1 MEPVNI
7 EMIQQKL
14 LEKIHIDHLRINEP
28 MSKHTSFKIGGP
40 ADILVLPTTVDEIKH
55 ALTLCKAYGIP
66 YQIIG
71 NGSNLLVRDKGIR
84 GVVIKIAE
92 NYNTVKI
99 EENVVTAQ
107 AGILLST
114 LSKKIMENTLAG
126 FEFASGIPGTLG
138 GAVAMNAGAYGS
150 EMKDVIMGATLMD
163 DKGNVVYLDRDALE
177 LEYRNSIV
185 LKKGYIVLEAKISLQ
200 FGDIEKIK
208 EITNDL
214 TQKRTTKQPLHLP
227 SAGSTFKRPPGFF
240 AGKLIEDSGLKGVR
254 VGDAQVSD
262 LHSGFIVNIGKASAE
277 DVLNLI
283 GLVQKV
289 VRDKFGVDLHPEV
302 RVIGEE

>member
-1 MEPVNI
+1 MNI
-7 EMIQQKL
+7 EMVQQKL
-14 LEKIHIDHLRINEP
+14 LEKIHIDHLRMNEY

-40 ADILVLPTTVDEIKH
+40 ADIMVLPTTVEEIKH
-55 ALTLCKAYGIP
+55 ALTLCKEYSIP

-92 NYNTVKI
+92 NFNAVKI
-99 EENVVTAQ
+99 EGNMVIAQ
-107 AGILLST
+107 AGMLLST
-114 LSKKIMENTLAG
+114 LSKKIAEYSLEG

-138 GAVAMNAGAYGS
+138 GAVAMNAGAYGG
-150 EMKDVIMGATLMD
+150 EMKEVLQGATLMD
-163 DKGNVVYLDRDALE
+163 GKGNVVYLDIEALE

-185 LKKGYIVLEAKISLQ
+185 LKKGYIVLEANIMLQ
-200 FGDIEKIK
+200 PGDLKKIK
-208 EITNDL
+208 EITDEL
-214 TQKRTTKQPLHLP
+214 TYKRTTKQPLHLP

-262 LHSGFIVNIGKASAE
+262 LHSGFIVNVGKATAE
-277 DVLNLI
+277 DVLNLV

-289 VRDKFGVDLHPEV
+289 VRDKFDVDLHPEV
-302 RVIGEE
+302 RIIGEE